1 MEHQRSHVSTQTL
14 LSKEILANKCV
25 QTVVMDMRDP
35 FHKAVKSIFPEACNV
50 IDKYHVV
57 QKVTQAL
64 DQVRKKIPRLK
75 KERFKLLKGSEKLT
89 ANKKQQLDEML
100 EERLELS
107 YTYFLKELFW
117 EVYQTPDFDTANSFL
132 EE

>member
-1 MEHQRSHVSTQTL
+1 M
-14 LSKEILANKCV
+14 
-25 QTVVMDMRDP
+25 
-35 FHKAVKSIFPEACNV
+35 
-50 IDKYHVV
+50 
-57 QKVTQAL
+57 
-64 DQVRKKIPRLK
+64 
-75 KERFKLLKGSEKLT
+75 KGSEKLT